1 MHNFKSL
8 MNKEQ
13 KIINK
18 IRSLILSDDFNIG
31 AQLPGERKLAEMF
44 LTSRNTVRNAIRNL
58 EARGL
63 IEIRKGSGSYLLSK
77 KDRFEAWQGIGS
89 IESTDGLHSLFE
101 SKYFI
106 EPIIGAHAI
115 YRIGSHDISALEKC
129 LMRLSR
135 CFIENET
142 RSVAD
147 EDDQF
152 RKIIAVSTGN
162 NVFVA
167 LIEQFS
173 AANMVVFDYLD
184 RLVDGSKD
192 QLFATYVEMFNGIKN
207 GVTISTTAMLEKNI
221 LHQYNIL
228 KKYYDGNL
236 PELDTHRNRIVE
248 KRQVP
253 SATDPTDTTVNEG
266 EMAVPRPEE

>member
-1 MHNFKSL
+1 

-18 IRSLILSDDFNIG
+18 IRLLILSDDFNIG

-89 IESTDGLHSLFE
+89 IETTDGLHNLFE

-106 EPIIGAHAI
+106 EPIIGAQAI
-115 YRIGSHDISALEKC
+115 YKIGSHDISNLEKC

-147 EDDQF
+147 EDAQF

-162 NVFVA
+162 DVFVA
-167 LIEQFS
+167 LMEQFT
-173 AANMVVFDYLD
+173 AASKVVFDYLD

-192 QLFATYVEMFNGIKN
+192 QLFATYVEMFNGVKN
-207 GVTISTTAMLEKNI
+207 GVMLSLTAMMEKNI

-236 PELDTHRNRIVE
+236 AGLDANRYRIVE
-248 KRQVP
+248 RRQVSSTTGPADSTTHEGGVDVP
-253 SATDPTDTTVNEG
+253 S
-266 EMAVPRPEE
+266 PEE